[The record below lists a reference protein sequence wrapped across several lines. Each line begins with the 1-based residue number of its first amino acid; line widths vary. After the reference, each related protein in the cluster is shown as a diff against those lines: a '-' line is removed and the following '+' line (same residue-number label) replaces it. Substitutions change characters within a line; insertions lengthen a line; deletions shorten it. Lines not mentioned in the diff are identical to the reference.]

1 MNNDR
6 LPGGFTAEIAT
17 DLASGRVADLAEV
30 YALNAV
36 DDAER
41 AAIEQFLASAPAA
54 ERAAF
59 NERVRQARET
69 LATSFTAE
77 EEPPAGLL
85 DRIMASLP
93 ARTPQQRRAP
103 SPAQGRRRS
112 RRSSP
117 VPSGSRS
124 GLPVTDELGAARKR
138 REERRR
144 PQGMRNWLVGVA
156 AAAIIALGGVGVGA
170 YVANQNDPLNQVLQ
184 AGDVR
189 QATVNVT
196 GGGTATVSISPSK
209 DAIVVKM
216 NDVPAPP
223 AGKVYQM
230 WLIPKDGSAPVSQG
244 LMDAEALSKPAVVK
258 GISTA
263 AALGITVEPDRRIR
277 VADPADRGR
286 RPAGRLASGQ
296 PRTNSQLDA
305 RTRPGRPRT
314 S

>member
-1 MNNDR
+1 MTGINAHNNGR
-6 LPGGFTAEIAT
+6 MPGGFAADIAT
-17 DLASGRVADLAEV
+17 DLASGRAADLSEV

-41 AAIEQFLASAPAA
+41 AAIEAHIAAAPPA

-59 NERVRQARET
+59 DERVRQTRET
-69 LATSFTAE
+69 LATSFTVE

-85 DRIMASLP
+85 DRILAALP
-93 ARTPQQRRAP
+93 AQDVAAAPDGLPRDGTPAAP
-103 SPAQGRRRS
+103 
-112 RRSSP
+112 P
-117 VPSGSRS
+117 VVARPVREPSGLSA
-124 GLPVTDELGAARKR
+124 TDELGAARRR

-144 PQGMRNWLVGVA
+144 PQGLRNWLVGVA
-156 AAAIIALGGVGVGA
+156 AAAAIAVGGVGVGA

-184 AGDVR
+184 ATDVR
-189 QATVNVT
+189 RATVDVI
-196 GGGTATVSISPSK
+196 GGGTATVSVSSSK

-263 AALGITVEPDRRIR
+263 AALGITVEPAGGSQSPTMPT
-277 VADPADRGR
+277 VAAAPLNA
-286 RPAGRLASGQ
+286 
-296 PRTNSQLDA
+296 
-305 RTRPGRPRT
+305 
-314 S
+314 

>member
-1 MNNDR
+1 MNAQNNGR
-6 LPGGFTAEIAT
+6 VPGGFTAEIAT
-17 DLASGRVADLAEV
+17 DLASGRAADLAEV

-41 AAIEQFLASAPAA
+41 AAIETHLASAPQA

-59 NERVRQARET
+59 DERVRQARET

-93 ARTPQQRRAP
+93 AQDFGDAP
-103 SPAQGRRRS
+103 AAHPGQPPAVP
-112 RRSSP
+112 P
-117 VPSGSRS
+117 VVARPVREPS
-124 GLPVTDELGAARKR
+124 GLPVTDDLGAARKR
-138 REERRR
+138 RDERRR

-170 YVANQNDPLNQVLQ
+170 YMANQNDPLNQVLQ

-189 QATVNVT
+189 QATVNVA
-196 GGGTATVSISPSK
+196 GGGTATVSLSTSR

-223 AGKVYQM
+223 PGKVYQM

-258 GISTA
+258 GVSTA
-263 AALGITVEPDRRIR
+263 AALGITVEPAGGSASPTTPA
-277 VADPADRGR
+277 VAEAPLGA
-286 RPAGRLASGQ
+286 
-296 PRTNSQLDA
+296 
-305 RTRPGRPRT
+305 
-314 S
+314 

>member
-1 MNNDR
+1 MNPHENDSR

-17 DLASGRVADLAEV
+17 DLASGRVVDLAEV

-54 ERAAF
+54 DRDAF

-77 EEPPAGLL
+77 EEPPPGLL
-85 DRIMASLP
+85 DRIMSSLP
-93 ARTPQQRRAP
+93 AQTAQP
-103 SPAQGRRRS
+103 SPAAVPPGAGQQTAPVMPHPVRD
-112 RRSSP
+112 SSAMAA
-117 VPSGSRS
+117 
-124 GLPVTDELGAARKR
+124 TDELGAARKR

-144 PQGMRNWLVGVA
+144 PQGMRNWLIGVA
-156 AAAIIALGGVGVGA
+156 AAAVIALGGVGVGA

-184 AGDVR
+184 ASDVR
-189 QATVNVT
+189 QATVDVN

-209 DAIVVKM
+209 DAAVVKM
-216 NDVPAPP
+216 NGVPAPP

-258 GISTA
+258 GIGTA
-263 AALGITVEPDRRIR
+263 AALGITVEPAGGSAKPTLPT
-277 VADPADRGR
+277 VAAAP
-286 RPAGRLASGQ
+286 
-296 PRTNSQLDA
+296 LDA
-305 RTRPGRPRT
+305 
-314 S
+314 